1 MSREQQHQPAKRTRL
16 RGEERRE
23 LILRS
28 AKRVFARST
37 YAEASTGE
45 PARESAVTEPM
56 LYKHFGSKKGL
67 FLAVLREF
75 GAQFLD
81 TLQERVLRRAEQ
93 DVLDALAH
101 VVDDYRA
108 TIKADPETQRL
119 LFQAVIESGDPDIAR
134 CISGHNRTV
143 YGLIRQLVERALE
156 LGYLDATVSPDAATW
171 GYMSMILAIQYGL
184 MLNLSGEVAQVQ
196 EEMSSM
202 KNQVSTSQKS
212 GIHPMLPNFLQMII
226 V

>member
-23 LILRS
+23 LILHS

-45 PARESAVTEPM
+45 LARESEVTEPM

-81 TLQERVLRRAEQ
+81 TLQERVSHRAEQ

-108 TIKADPETQRL
+108 AIKADPETQRV
-119 LFQAVIESGDPDIAR
+119 LFQAITESGDPDIAG
-134 CISGHNRTV
+134 CISGHNRKV

-156 LGYLDATVSPDAATW
+156 LGYLDPTVSPDAATW

-196 EEMSSM
+196 EEMSRIWLRGLRVRES
-202 KNQVSTSQKS
+202 
-212 GIHPMLPNFLQMII
+212 
-226 V
+226 

>member
-23 LILRS
+23 LILHS

-45 PARESAVTEPM
+45 LARESEVTEPM

-81 TLQERVLRRAEQ
+81 TLQERVSHRAEQ

-108 TIKADPETQRL
+108 AIKADPETQRV
-119 LFQAVIESGDPDIAR
+119 LFQAITESGDPDIAG
-134 CISGHNRTV
+134 CISGHNRKD
-143 YGLIRQLVERALE
+143 YWLIRQLVERALE
-156 LGYLDATVSPDAATW
+156 LGYLDPTVSPDAATW

-196 EEMSSM
+196 EEMSRIWLRGLRVRES
-202 KNQVSTSQKS
+202 
-212 GIHPMLPNFLQMII
+212 
-226 V
+226 